1 MQQGLEDATRTVGV
15 HGISEVREKHVHIL
29 QLFYSQIPEL
39 VLKWEEQERN
49 ENKTVNKTNACWMPG
64 PGHYLAHD

>member
-1 MQQGLEDATRTVGV
+1 MQQGLEDATHTVGV
-15 HGISEVREKHVHIL
+15 HGISEVWEKHVHIL
-29 QLFYSQIPEL
+29 QLFHSQIPEL